1 LTDRFIKL
9 PLPGI
14 TLKLPVKGS
23 AKALD
28 FDEDGKRR
36 FYAPLMNVGPEHTGD
51 MPTVDGSKLEHSP
64 LTL

>member
-1 LTDRFIKL
+1 L

-14 TLKLPVKGS
+14 TLKLQVKGS
-23 AKALD
+23 AQALD

-36 FYAPLMNVGPEHTGD
+36 SYAPFMNVGPKHTGD
-51 MPTVDGSKLEHSP
+51 MPTVDGSKLEQSP